1 MTRICLAGITGYVGR
16 ELFRAIRK
24 EAGFHLMSGVSRT
37 AAGTVYDDVPVFA
50 SVEDALRDIECDV
63 LVDYTHPS
71 VVKQNVL
78 HAIERGVRSVIGTS
92 GLSDEDYA
100 DLAAAAELA
109 GIGIIAAGNFAIS
122 ASLLR
127 QFAVE
132 AARFMK
138 RWEILDYGSVTKPDA
153 PSGTARELSFSLRG
167 EVEECAPHRDAA
179 SRGLE
184 LNGSQIHSIRLPG
197 IYSGVEIQ
205 FGLPGERLIIRHESS
220 SVEPYIAG
228 TLLAIRQVVSITGVV
243 RGLSF

>member
-1 MTRICLAGITGYVGR
+1 MIRICLAGITGYVGR
-16 ELFRAIRK
+16 ELFQAIRK
-24 EAGFHLMSGVSRT
+24 EPDLHLMSGVSRT

-50 SVEDALRDIECDV
+50 SVEEALRDIECDV

-71 VVKQNVL
+71 VVKKNVL
-78 HAIERGVRSVIGTS
+78 RAIERGVRSVIGTS
-92 GLSDEDYA
+92 GLSDDDYA
-100 DLAAAAELA
+100 GLAAAAELA
-109 GIGIIAAGNFAIS
+109 GIGIVAAGNFAIS
-122 ASLLR
+122 AALLQ

-153 PSGTARELSFSLRG
+153 PSGTARELAFRLRG
-167 EVEECAPHRDAA
+167 EVEDCAPHREAA

-184 LNGSQIHSIRLPG
+184 LNGSQIHSLRLPG
-197 IYSGVEIQ
+197 IYSGIEIQ
-205 FGLPGERLIIRHESS
+205 FGLPGERLIIRDESS

-228 TLLAIRQVVSITGVV
+228 TMLAIRQVVSITGVV